1 MRILSRLA
9 PVLLLATAALAG
21 PAHAAPA
28 GYVVVSEEVTVE
40 EMVVE
45 EGGSSRFVQSST
57 ATVPKGIARF
67 GPFRVI
73 DGTRAALVDVTD
85 GRSPAAF
92 AAMLAAF
99 PQITELQMI
108 ECPGTLDDSAN
119 LRLGRM
125 IRAKGV
131 ATHVPSGGS
140 VRSGAVEL
148 FLAGS
153 RRIAEPG
160 AEFAVH
166 AWEDE
171 NGRQPGDFAKNA
183 AVNLAYIAYYRDM
196 GMSAVEAR
204 AFYDM
209 TNAVPNRDAR
219 WLNASQMG
227 QWVRLENDLAQGPRA
242 LDSGRVL
249 R

>member
-1 MRILSRLA
+1 MRLLPCLA
-9 PVLLLATAALAG
+9 PVLAAVLAAALAS
-21 PAHAAPA
+21 PVHAARE
-28 GYVVVSEEVTVE
+28 VVVSEEVIVE
-40 EMVVE
+40 EVVE
-45 EGGSSRFVQSST
+45 EVEAGSSRFVQSP
-57 ATVPKGIARF
+57 APAIPQGIARF

-73 DGTRAALVDVTD
+73 DASHAALVDVTD

-92 AAMLAAF
+92 AAMMAAF
-99 PQITELQMI
+99 PQITMLQMI

-153 RRIAEPG
+153 RRMAEPG

-171 NGRQPGDFAKNA
+171 AGRQPGDFAKDA
-183 AVNLAYIAYYRDM
+183 PVNLAYIAYYREM
-196 GMSAVEAR
+196 GMSPVEAR

-209 TNAVPNRDAR
+209 TNAVPNKDAR
-219 WLNASQMG
+219 WLNAAQMG
-227 QWVRLENDLAQGPRA
+227 QWVKLG
-242 LDSGRVL
+242 S
-249 R
+249 

>member
-1 MRILSRLA
+1 MKRLA
-9 PVLLLATAALAG
+9 VLALALSAVLAA

-28 GYVVVSEEVTVE
+28 RHEVVSEEVIVE
-40 EMVVE
+40 EVVVE
-45 EGGSSRFVQSST
+45 EGGSSRFVQSPA
-57 ATVPKGIARF
+57 ATVPKGIASF

-92 AAMLAAF
+92 AAMMAAF
-99 PQITELQMI
+99 PQIVELQMI

-153 RRIAEPG
+153 RRMAEPG

-183 AVNLAYIAYYRDM
+183 AVNLAYIAYYREM
-196 GMSAVEAR
+196 GMSPVEAR

-227 QWVRLENDLAQGPRA
+227 QWVKLENQVAQAPRA

>member
-1 MRILSRLA
+1 MRRVSCLFLA
-9 PVLLLATAALAG
+9 LAALLAS
-21 PAHAAPA
+21 PAHAAPD
-28 GYVVVSEEVTVE
+28 GHVVVSEEVIVE

-45 EGGSSRFVQSST
+45 EGGSSRFVQSPA
-57 ATVPKGIARF
+57 ATVPKGVARF

-73 DGTRAALVDVTD
+73 DANRAALVDVTD

-153 RRIAEPG
+153 RRMADPG

-171 NGRQPGDFAKNA
+171 NGRQPGDFAKDA
-183 AVNLAYIAYYRDM
+183 PVNLAYIAYYREM
-196 GMSAVEAR
+196 GMSPVEAR

-209 TNAVPNRDAR
+209 TNTVPNRDAR

-227 QWVRLENDLAQGPRA
+227 QWVKLENDFAQAPRA

>member
-1 MRILSRLA
+1 MRRLLVA
-9 PVLLLATAALAG
+9 FLPLLALI
-21 PAHAAPA
+21 AAPIRA
-28 GYVVVSEEVTVE
+28 EVTVYE
-40 EMVVE
+40 TVE
-45 EGGSSRFVQSST
+45 VQEVAFDSGSERLVE
-57 ATVPKGIARF
+57 AVLPAPLPKGIAAY
-67 GPFRVI
+67 GPFRVL

-92 AAMLAAF
+92 AAMMAAF
-99 PQITELQMI
+99 PRITELQMI

-131 ATHVPSGGS
+131 TTHVPSGGS

-171 NGRQPGDFAKNA
+171 NGRQPGDYAKDA

-196 GMSAVEAR
+196 GMSPTEAR

-227 QWVRLENDLAQGPRA
+227 QWVKLG
-242 LDSGRVL
+242 S
-249 R
+249 

>member
-1 MRILSRLA
+1 MRMSSRLA
-9 PVLLLATAALAG
+9 SVLLLAAAALAG
-21 PAHAAPA
+21 TAHAAPS
-28 GYVVVSEEVTVE
+28 GHVVVSEEVTVE
-40 EMVVE
+40 EVVVE
-45 EGGSSRFVQSST
+45 EGGSSRFVSSPSDT
-57 ATVPKGIARF
+57 MPKGIATF

-92 AAMLAAF
+92 AAMMAAF
-99 PQITELQMI
+99 PQIVELQMI

-171 NGRQPGDFAKNA
+171 NGRQPGDFAKDA
-183 AVNLAYIAYYRDM
+183 PVNIAYLAYYRDM
-196 GMSAVEAR
+196 GMSPTEAR

-219 WLNASQMG
+219 WLNAAQMG
-227 QWVRLENDLAQGPRA
+227 QWVKLEGGLAKASPA

>member
-1 MRILSRLA
+1 MRIPSVLA
-9 PVLLLATAALAG
+9 LVLVLAAALAA
-21 PAHAAPA
+21 PAHASPA
-28 GYVVVSEEVTVE
+28 RYEVVSEEVTVE
-40 EMVVE
+40 EVVVE
-45 EGGSSRFVQSST
+45 EGGSSRFVQSPAAS
-57 ATVPKGIARF
+57 VPTGIARF

-73 DGTRAALVDVTD
+73 DANRAALVDVTD

-92 AAMLAAF
+92 AAMMVAF

-153 RRIAEPG
+153 RRLADPG

-171 NGRQPGDFAKNA
+171 NGHQPGDFAKDA
-183 AVNLAYIAYYRDM
+183 PVNLAYIAYYREM
-196 GMSAVEAR
+196 GMSPVEAR

-227 QWVRLENDLAQGPRA
+227 QWMRLENDVAIAPRA

>member
-1 MRILSRLA
+1 MRRFTCLVLALS
-9 PVLLLATAALAG
+9 AALAA
-21 PAHAAPA
+21 PVHARAA
-28 GYVVVSEEVTVE
+28 SGEVTV
-40 EMVVE
+40 VE
-45 EGGSSRFVQSST
+45 EVVIEEEPASDSGSNRFVESRP
-57 ATVPKGIARF
+57 APVPSGIASF

-73 DGTRAALVDVTD
+73 DAHHAALIDVTD
-85 GRSPAAF
+85 TRSPAHF
-92 AAMLAAF
+92 ATMLAAY
-99 PQITELQMI
+99 PQIIELQMI
-108 ECPGTLDDSAN
+108 DCPGTLDDVAN
-119 LRLGRM
+119 LKLGRM

-148 FLAGS
+148 FLAGN

-171 NGRQPGDFAKNA
+171 NGRQPGDFAKDA
-183 AVNLAYIAYYRDM
+183 PVNQAYLAYYREM

-209 TNAVPNRDAR
+209 TNAVPNSDAR
-219 WLNASQMG
+219 WLNAAQMG
-227 QWVRLENDLAQGPRA
+227 QWVRLENDVAMAARPLDSARA
-242 LDSGRVL
+242 LR
-249 R
+249 